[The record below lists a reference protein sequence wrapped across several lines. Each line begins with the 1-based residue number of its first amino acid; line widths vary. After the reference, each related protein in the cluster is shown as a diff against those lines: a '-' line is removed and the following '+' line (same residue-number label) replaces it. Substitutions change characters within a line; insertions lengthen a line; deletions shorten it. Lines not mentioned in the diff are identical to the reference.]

1 MYNLAHAKPSI
12 TSNEMSVPPIF
23 SCRFF
28 TYSIEQ
34 IMVNILR
41 KLCATNINPT
51 SAVALFSDN
60 YGHYWH
66 LPQQMFTLPQS
77 APKHKRQTLIG
88 LPLV

>member
-1 MYNLAHAKPSI
+1 MRKNSHHYSFWEICTLAD
-12 TSNEMSVPPIF
+12 TCV
-23 SCRFF
+23 
-28 TYSIEQ
+28 
-34 IMVNILR
+34 
-41 KLCATNINPT
+41 AT
-51 SAVALFSDN
+51 AFVKALHNN